1 MRSETLT
8 AGVPSHP
15 PSPHL
20 SHSPSH
26 HLSHSPSHPPTRG
39 SARKTVLVRKLAV
52 DGAVASASKRLAA
65 VRPALRG
72 VLPIVVLLIWQ
83 LTSSASSNA
92 GFSLPSPMDVVR
104 GFHELWL
111 SHDIQTA
118 LVASLGRAAL
128 GFALG
133 LAIGV
138 TLGLANGLSQL
149 SEELFDSTLQIVR
162 VIPFIAV
169 VPLFVVWFGIGE
181 TLKLVLI
188 SMACVFPAYINTY
201 TAVRLVDR
209 RLIEVGNTFGF
220 SRVRIVLRII
230 LPSALPTILVGV
242 RYAMSTALLALIVAE
257 QVNSNAGIGHL
268 IYLASNALRIDLI
281 VVGISIYAILGIV
294 IDVGMRLIERRA
306 LPWLDRGAA

>member
-1 MRSETLT
+1 MSQVRQLAWKPAVLRSLPVNESIKTSSQRF
-8 AGVPSHP
+8 AA
-15 PSPHL
+15 
-20 SHSPSH
+20 
-26 HLSHSPSHPPTRG
+26 
-39 SARKTVLVRKLAV
+39 ARPL
-52 DGAVASASKRLAA
+52 
-65 VRPALRG
+65 LRG
-72 VLPIVVLLIWQ
+72 ALPVLILILWQ
-83 LTSSASSNA
+83 VSSIHPDDS
-92 GFSLPSPMDVVR
+92 GFSLPSPLAVVL

-111 SHDIQTA
+111 SHDIQSA
-118 LVASLGRAAL
+118 IVASVGRAAL

-133 LAIGV
+133 LVIGM
-138 TLGLANGLSQL
+138 TFGLANGLSQL

-188 SMACVFPAYINTY
+188 SLACVFPAYINTY

-209 RLIEVGNTFGF
+209 KLIEVGKTFGLP
-220 SRVRIVLRII
+220 RVQVIAKII

-268 IYLASNALRIDLI
+268 IYVASNALRIDLI
-281 VVGISIYAILGIV
+281 VVGIAIYAMLGIV
-294 IDVGMRLIERRA
+294 IDVGMRLLERRT